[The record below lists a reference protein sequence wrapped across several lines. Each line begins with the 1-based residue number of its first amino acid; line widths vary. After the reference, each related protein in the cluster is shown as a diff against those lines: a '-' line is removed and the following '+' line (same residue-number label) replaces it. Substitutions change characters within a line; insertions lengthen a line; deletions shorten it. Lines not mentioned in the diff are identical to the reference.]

1 MNRKCLNSLAGVCV
15 ATLILSGC
23 AKKAEPTPAAPP
35 VVLVTKADV
44 ADVPIFS
51 EAIATLE
58 GSTNSQ
64 IYAQVNGYLLRKD
77 YQEGTPVKKGDLLFE
92 IDPKPFQANLD
103 KANATLQNNQAQLKR
118 TQQDLDRYS
127 ALVKS
132 GAVSQQEY
140 QNEVQT
146 VQSAQA
152 NVDAAQAS
160 VTSAQIELGYTKILA
175 PINGIAGKAVVQAGD
190 LISPSVQLTT
200 ISTLDPIEAV
210 FTVTEQFY
218 LQRAEELARIMQI
231 PQNDRPESIELLF
244 SDGTP
249 YPKKGRFEYVNRQVQ
264 TSTGAFSV
272 YALFPNPDNVLR
284 PGMYAKV
291 RGVTQ
296 NISQAILIPQR
307 CVNELQGI
315 DQVVVIKPDNTAEIR
330 NVTTGD
336 RVGSLWIITSGLQAG
351 ETVVVEGIQKCQ
363 QGMPVTPQPYVPDT
377 PPLPLST
384 TNSPPT
390 TPANP

>member
-1 MNRKCLNSLAGVCV
+1 MKRPHANLFAGILISILILAGC
-15 ATLILSGC
+15 T
-23 AKKAEPTPAAPP
+23 KKEEPAAPTPP
-35 VVLVTKADV
+35 VVLVTTAEQ

-51 EAIATLE
+51 EAVATLE

-64 IYAQVNGYLLRKD
+64 IYAQISGYLLRRN
-77 YQEGTPVKKGDLLFE
+77 YNEGTQVKKGDLLFE

-103 KANATLQNNQAQLKR
+103 KATATLQNNQSQLTR
-118 TQQDLDRYS
+118 TQQDLARYA

-160 VTSAQIELGYTKILA
+160 VTSAQIELSYTKVTA
-175 PINGIAGKAVVQAGD
+175 PITGIAGKAMVQAGD
-190 LISPSVQLTT
+190 LISPSLQLTT
-200 ISTLDPIEAV
+200 ISALDPIEAA

-218 LQRAEELARIMQI
+218 LDNTDRINRVMQI

-244 SDGTP
+244 GDGTP

-264 TSTGAFSV
+264 TSTGAISV

-291 RGVTQ
+291 RGITQ
-296 NISQAILIPQR
+296 RITNAVLIPQR
-307 CVNELQGI
+307 CVSELQGI

-330 NVTTGD
+330 NVVTGD
-336 RVGSLWIITSGLQAG
+336 QVGPLWIITSGLRAG
-351 ETVVVEGIQKCQ
+351 ESVVVEGIQKCQ
-363 QGMPVTPQPYVPDT
+363 AGSPVTPEPYVPDT
-377 PPLPLST
+377 PTSA
-384 TNSPPT
+384 TNAAPAA
-390 TPANP
+390 PANP

>member
-1 MNRKCLNSLAGVCV
+1 MKRFHVKSFVGILISA
-15 ATLILSGC
+15 LILMGC
-23 AKKAEPTPAAPP
+23 AKKEEPVAPTPP
-35 VVLVTKADV
+35 VVLVTKAER

-51 EAIATLE
+51 EAVATLE

-64 IYAQVNGYLLRKD
+64 IFAQISGYLLKKD
-77 YQEGTPVKKGDLLFE
+77 YNEGTQVNKGDPLFE

-103 KANATLQNNQAQLKR
+103 KANATLQNNQAQLTR
-118 TQQDLDRYS
+118 TQQDLARY
-127 ALVKS
+127 AVLIKS

-160 VTSAQIELGYTKILA
+160 VTSAQIELGYTKVTA
-175 PINGIAGKAVVQAGD
+175 PITGIAGKAVAQVGD
-190 LISPSVQLTT
+190 LISPSMQLTT
-200 ISTLDPIEAV
+200 ISTLDPIEAA

-218 LQRAEELARIMQI
+218 LDRADRLAKIMQI

-244 SDGTP
+244 ADGTP

-264 TSTGAFSV
+264 TSTGSISV

-296 NISQAILIPQR
+296 NLSNAVLIPQR

-330 NVTTGD
+330 TVTTGSL
-336 RVGSLWIITSGLQAG
+336 VGPLWIITDGLKAG
-351 ETVVVEGIQKCQ
+351 EEVVVEGIQKCQ
-363 QGMPVTPQPYVPDT
+363 PGAPVTPQPYVSDAPV
-377 PPLPLST
+377 PST
-384 TNSPPT
+384 NAAPV
-390 TPANP
+390 TPATP

>member
-1 MNRKCLNSLAGVCV
+1 MKHSHVNSFAGILIS
-15 ATLILSGC
+15 TLILAGC
-23 AKKAEPTPAAPP
+23 EKKEESVAPAPP
-35 VVLVTKADV
+35 VVLVIKAEG
-44 ADVPIFS
+44 ADVPIFT
-51 EAIATLE
+51 EAVATLE

-64 IYAQVNGYLLRKD
+64 IYAQISGYLLKRT
-77 YQEGTPVKKGDLLFE
+77 YNEGAQVKKGDLLFQ

-103 KANATLQNNQAQLKR
+103 KAAADLQNNQAQLTR
-118 TQQDLDRYS
+118 SQQNLARYA

-160 VTSAQIELGYTKILA
+160 VTSAQIELGYTKITA
-175 PINGIAGKAVVQAGD
+175 PITGIAGKAMAQVGD

-200 ISTLDPIEAV
+200 ISALDPIEAV

-218 LQRAEELARIMQI
+218 LDRADRLAKVMQI
-231 PQNDRPESIELLF
+231 PLNARPENIELLF
-244 SDGTP
+244 ADGTP

-264 TSTGAFSV
+264 TSTGAISV

-296 NISQAILIPQR
+296 HISNAVLIPQR

-315 DQVVVIKPDNTAEIR
+315 DQVVVIKSDNTAEIR
-330 NVTTGD
+330 NVVTGD
-336 RVGSLWIITSGLQAG
+336 RVGSLWIITSGLQPG
-351 ETVVVEGIQKCQ
+351 EQVVAEGIQKCQ
-363 QGMPVTPQPYVPDT
+363 PGLLVIPQPYA
-377 PPLPLST
+377 S
-384 TNSPPT
+384 NSPSSST
-390 TPANP
+390 NFAPAPPSNP